1 MNKKWVTIGVL
12 GVLVLGG
19 GYWTYKHF
27 TAKPAL
33 ASNITAKAKMGNV
46 SKVITATGTVNF
58 PHAIPLSFQQAG
70 KIVKLNVKAGDVVKT
85 GQVLMERMWR

>member
-19 GYWTYKHF
+19 GYWGYKHF
-27 TAKPAL
+27 TTKPAV
-33 ASNITAKAKMGNV
+33 ATNITAKAKMGDV

-58 PHAIPLSFQQAG
+58 PHSIPVNL
-70 KIVKLNVKAGDVVKT
+70 
-85 GQVLMERMWR
+85 